1 MTSHAGF
8 TRHGGW
14 DQSLIFLTLY
24 IRPKFDY
31 MTTLKIQINEAL
43 YRKYKVQCL
52 TTTKSMHLADWV
64 EVQVMVP
71 RLVAE

>member
-1 MTSHAGF
+1 MQDS
-8 TRHGGW
+8 RHGGW

-24 IRPKFDY
+24 IRPKCDY
-31 MTTLKIQINEAL
+31 MITLKIQINEAL
-43 YRKYKVQCL
+43 YHKYKVQCL
-52 TTTKSMHLADWV
+52 TTTRSVQLTDWV